1 MTNRNGKIIDIALR
15 KGGVGKTTTAN
26 EIAFNLGEKK
36 CKVLKVDLD
45 PSSNLSRISNA
56 ALADVFS
63 IYDVLKANCP
73 IEGAIQSISE
83 YCDII
88 VAHDKLTSAEK
99 EFNSYE
105 DIYIL
110 LDQLSKVRSSYDFI
124 IIDTPPNLGVLTSMA
139 LTAADFVLIPTE
151 ATSSGVQGLS
161 QLLEKIQRVQDP
173 RRGTNVNL
181 KIAGIL
187 ITRLRTNTNFE
198 DAMKSQITKKYLD
211 KDIHVFDTSI
221 SNSVV
226 VEESQLYKKSIYE
239 YAPKSKP
246 ALDYKNATEEL
257 LDIII

>member
-1 MTNRNGKIIDIALR
+1 
-15 KGGVGKTTTAN
+15 
-26 EIAFNLGEKK
+26 
-36 CKVLKVDLD
+36 
-45 PSSNLSRISNA
+45 
-56 ALADVFS
+56 
-63 IYDVLKANCP
+63 
-73 IEGAIQSISE
+73 
-83 YCDII
+83 
-88 VAHDKLTSAEK
+88 
-99 EFNSYE
+99 
-105 DIYIL
+105 
-110 LDQLSKVRSSYDFI
+110 
-124 IIDTPPNLGVLTSMA
+124 MA

-226 VEESQLYKKSIYE
+226 VEESKKSIYE